1 MACVGL
7 KPVEGLAD
15 CVGLVPVVF
24 CPVLTAAGL
33 VAEADGL
40 VAAGLELDAVA
51 AGRAEASDVPGLT
64 SVWRSV
70 SPVELILLA
79 LLATCSP
86 LLAFLL
92 LPLAMPPLLAFL
104 Y

>member
-15 CVGLVPVVF
+15 CVGLEPVALWF
-24 CPVLTAAGL
+24 VLTAAGL
-33 VAEADGL
+33 VADGL
-40 VAAGLELDAVA
+40 DDAVA
-51 AGRAEASDVPGLT
+51 DGRAAVPVTPGLT